1 MILIQNKMI
10 HLCQYLFQMIQIV
23 SILIKNKILAT
34 FGIRLRRFAEA
45 HFLNKNYN
53 NA

>member
-23 SILIKNKILAT
+23 SFLGRKFHFAT
-34 FGIRLRRFAEA
+34 FGIILRRFEEA
-45 HFLNKNYN
+45 LFYIKFL
-53 NA
+53 